1 VSRRTPR
8 LERRLNAQDSI
19 HDPRHVEMAVNRPN
33 PVGTLRVDKKMQ
45 KAGVYQGDTRTWLW
59 RDPSRSGRIFMENIE
74 RQNDSQDARR
84 RPPTGRTNRKPLGP
98 DEIEAA
104 FRNDPSFP
112 PILSL
117 EQAAQLAHLA
127 RGTLK
132 RLVSEGYFGSSVRRG
147 KPIAFWRNRFV
158 AEAME
163 LDKARERNRHSR
175 LQKGG
180 MDK

>member
-1 VSRRTPR
+1 MKKCNSPYAAREISNPGLV
-8 LERRLNAQDSI
+8 
-19 HDPRHVEMAVNRPN
+19 AVAP
-33 PVGTLRVDKKMQ
+33 GLGKTD
-45 KAGVYQGDTRTWLW
+45 
-59 RDPSRSGRIFMENIE
+59 MENVE
-74 RQNDSQDARR
+74 PQNDSPNARG
-84 RPPTGRTNRKPLGP
+84 RPPAGHTSRKPLGP

-127 RGTLK
+127 PGTLK
-132 RLVSEGYFGSSVRRG
+132 RLVSEGYFGNSVRRG

-163 LDKARERNRHSR
+163 LDRARERNKHSK
-175 LQKGG
+175 LQKGAQH
-180 MDK
+180 K

>member
-1 VSRRTPR
+1 
-8 LERRLNAQDSI
+8 
-19 HDPRHVEMAVNRPN
+19 
-33 PVGTLRVDKKMQ
+33 
-45 KAGVYQGDTRTWLW
+45 
-59 RDPSRSGRIFMENIE
+59 MEDAE
-74 RQNDSQDARR
+74 GQNDSQRASGRR
-84 RPPTGRTNRKPLGP
+84 AVGRASRKPLGP

-127 RGTLK
+127 PGTLK
-132 RLVSEGYFGSSVRRG
+132 RLVSEGYFGNSVRRG

-163 LDKARERNRHSR
+163 LDRARERNKHSK
-175 LQKGG
+175 LQKGAQHE
-180 MDK
+180 

>member
-1 VSRRTPR
+1 MGNAKQQNDPPNAGGRPSTRRT
-8 LERRLNAQDSI
+8 S
-19 HDPRHVEMAVNRPN
+19 
-33 PVGTLRVDKKMQ
+33 
-45 KAGVYQGDTRTWLW
+45 
-59 RDPSRSGRIFMENIE
+59 
-74 RQNDSQDARR
+74 
-84 RPPTGRTNRKPLGP
+84 RKPLGP

-127 RGTLK
+127 PGTLK
-132 RLVSEGYFGSSVRRG
+132 RLVSEGYFGNSVRRG

-163 LDKARERNRHSR
+163 LDRARERNRHSES
-175 LQKGG
+175 QKGAQHT
-180 MDK
+180 